1 MAANVLV
8 VDGEAYAFRHALMRE
23 AVHGDLLPG
32 EHTRTHTR
40 FAEALDAD
48 PTLVPPGRAAAELA
62 HHWYSAHD
70 TTWALVSAWQAAQVA
85 KEATAY
91 TEWLRMIDR
100 VLTLWDRVPDA
111 AERLGATHSQVL
123 EKAIEAADLAGET
136 ERGVAFAK
144 EALKEIDDPLAAAGV
159 LEQRGR
165 LKIRLGHRTALDD
178 LREAARLVPAEPPS
192 VTRARVLSTLAQHLY
207 LLPHRCGRG
216 TGAGRRGARRGPRDR

>member
-1 MAANVLV
+1 MTLPVVLV

-32 EHTRTHTR
+32 EHTRTHAR

-48 PTLVPPGRAAAELA
+48 RTLVPPGRAAAELA
-62 HHWYSAHD
+62 FHWYSAHD

-111 AERLGATHSQVL
+111 AERLEKRLGWVTAGRMALALLPIATVL
-123 EKAIEAADLAGET
+123 LMLVMSMWTIVHGVEWVLAMDVDLWLRVLAG
-136 ERGVAFAK
+136 VALSGLVVGACFGIWRTVVWLRDKLKWAK
-144 EALKEIDDPLAAAGV
+144 
-159 LEQRGR
+159 
-165 LKIRLGHRTALDD
+165 
-178 LREAARLVPAEPPS
+178 
-192 VTRARVLSTLAQHLY
+192 
-207 LLPHRCGRG
+207 
-216 TGAGRRGARRGPRDR
+216 